1 MKGRNS
7 IILIFLLS
15 IGLITSCGTEVTD
28 KTAPDNLGP
37 QSTPSMTVEAIFA
50 AAKGGDP
57 KLLADLCDPQEQ
69 GDIETRRICD
79 YANGFDPD
87 GEFPMFW
94 GSGKIDGE
102 PMVSESNALVPIL
115 FGPRGDRR
123 DTLELVKRGEKWY
136 LLRFAP

>member
-1 MKGRNS
+1 MS
-7 IILIFLLS
+7 
-15 IGLITSCGTEVTD
+15 D
-28 KTAPDNLGP
+28 KTSPDNSGP
-37 QSTPSMTVEAIFA
+37 ESTPEAVVEGIFA
-50 AAKGGDP
+50 VAKGGDP
-57 KLLADLCDPQEQ
+57 KLLADLCDPEGQ

-94 GSGKIDGE
+94 GSGKVDGAAI
-102 PMVSESNALVPIL
+102 VNGSNALVPIL